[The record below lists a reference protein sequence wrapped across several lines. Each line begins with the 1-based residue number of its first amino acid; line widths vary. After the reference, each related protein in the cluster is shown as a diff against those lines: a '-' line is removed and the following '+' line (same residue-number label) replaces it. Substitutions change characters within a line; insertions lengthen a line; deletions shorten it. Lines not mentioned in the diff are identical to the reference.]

1 MQKKRLY
8 RIWINMKSRCRY
20 ENGLSAKYY
29 YDKNILV
36 CDKWFNS
43 YINFK
48 KWALNN
54 GYKDNL
60 TIERLDNNDGYNPNN
75 CIWIERKYQNRNK
88 DCVKL
93 SYRKAEIIRNMH
105 NNVKIKKTL
114 LAKIFGVSLS
124 TIYYVLNN
132 KIYYFK

>member
-1 MQKKRLY
+1 
-8 RIWINMKSRCRY
+8 MKSRCRY